1 MSEVNNTSPESLDD
15 GIPEVTFTVQVSN
28 TQQAPVDDT
37 LSITGMAADAKATGD
52 AIEQAKTDI
61 QAVIDE
67 TESGLQGD
75 IADAKSELE
84 GEIADAKSELQG
96 EIDSISADLESVISS
111 IFPVGAI
118 YVCTA
123 STAPTFGGSSWTW
136 QEIMI
141 PTTWGDLEDGSRSY
155 ADKGSGDTPGTLH
168 FWRRTT

>member
-1 MSEVNNTSPESLDD
+1 MSEVNNTPSSIDE
-15 GIPEVTFTVQVSN
+15 GIPEVTFTLQVSS

-52 AIEQAKTDI
+52 AIEQAKTDM
-61 QAVIDE
+61 QTVIDD
-67 TESGLQGD
+67 TEASLQGE
-75 IADAKSELE
+75 IADAKSELQ
-84 GEIADAKSELQG
+84 GDIADAKSELQG
-96 EIDSISADLESVISS
+96 EIDNLSTDLTSLVSS
-111 IFPVGAI
+111 LFPVGAI

-123 STAPTFGGSSWTW
+123 STAPTFGGASWTW

-155 ADKGSGDTPGTLH
+155 ADKGSGDTPGNLH